1 MKISLAEDQHVIA
14 GHFEKLS
21 LQADVTLNL
30 IPGYVVF
37 IPGRRLSAVV
47 VAGARS
53 ALSLPSANAEVLS
66 LQGGGCNCH
75 CRHTLTQTLPCSWC
89 SVDPLR
95 KTPAASPS
103 RVRENASASSPRR
116 VRENASSLSPPC

>member
-37 IPGRRLSAVV
+37 ITGRRLSVVV

-53 ALSLPSANAEVLS
+53 ALSLPSGNGEVLS
-66 LQGGGCNCH
+66 LQGRGCNCH
-75 CRHTLTQTLPCSWC
+75 CRQTLYRLC
-89 SVDPLR
+89 
-95 KTPAASPS
+95 
-103 RVRENASASSPRR
+103 RVRGVQWTPTEDSCR
-116 VRENASSLSPPC
+116 LSQPC